1 MHPLLQELYDYHHGA
16 SQIIDELSNLLIQVK
31 HKPLSVPDI
40 QPIFNLLAIL
50 HSDEEQL
57 HHQNEELIRQQL
69 VATDLPLHPRIQD
82 LENDHHGFDR
92 IADHLKL
99 LVDSELSL
107 REMAAIID
115 DYIRKYYD
123 HIDGEENIFFPM
135 ANKYLTDK
143 DWEMIQQRWQTN
155 EMITE

>member
-1 MHPLLQELYDYHHGA
+1 MHPLLQELYDYHHDA
-16 SQIIDELSNLLIQVK
+16 SKVIDELSGLLIQLKYEGSSVADI
-31 HKPLSVPDI
+31 KPVFHLLS
-40 QPIFNLLAIL
+40 IL
-50 HSDEEQL
+50 HSDTERR
-57 HHQNEELIRQQL
+57 HHLNEELIRQQL

-99 LVDSELSL
+99 LVDSELSH

-135 ANKYLTDK
+135 ANKYLTSD
-143 DWEMIQQRWQTN
+143 DWETIRSQWK
-155 EMITE
+155 E